1 MGLFGKKEKIPDGI
15 RVMYYEG
22 ELNEFPVNQ
31 PCQIL
36 LMEDCLRITKINP
49 YTEVRLDRNRIL
61 SVEVLG
67 KNDYMQ
73 RYKGNVESGFRKG
86 DIPTSYY
93 VINYLDKNGEKK
105 QIVFWSASSSALKVM
120 KMRDE
125 LANKQRSKSY
135 EI

>member
-61 SVEVLG
+61 SLEVFG

-73 RYKGNVESGFRKG
+73 RYKGNAESGFRKG

-93 VINYLDKNGEKK
+93 VIYYLDKNGEKK

-120 KMRDE
+120 KLRDE
-125 LANKQRSKSY
+125 LAKNQKSKSY
-135 EI
+135 DI

>member
-36 LMEDCLRITKINP
+36 LMEDCLRITKNNP

-73 RYKGNVESGFRKG
+73 RYKGNAESGFRKG

-93 VINYLDKNGEKK
+93 VINYLDKNGDKK

-120 KMRDE
+120 KLRDE
-125 LANKQRSKSY
+125 LANKQKSKSY

>member
-61 SVEVLG
+61 SLEVFG

-73 RYKGNVESGFRKG
+73 RYKGNAESGFRKG

-120 KMRDE
+120 KLRDE
-125 LANKQRSKSY
+125 LAKNQKSKSY
-135 EI
+135 DI

>member
-36 LMEDCLRITKINP
+36 LMEDCLRITKNNP

-67 KNDYMQ
+67 KNDYMP
-73 RYKGNVESGFRKG
+73 RYKGNAESGFRKG

-93 VINYLDKNGEKK
+93 VINYLDKNGDKK

-120 KMRDE
+120 RLRDE
-125 LANKQRSKSY
+125 LTNKQKSKSY

>member
-73 RYKGNVESGFRKG
+73 RYKGNAESGFRKG

-125 LANKQRSKSY
+125 LMKNQQSSSY

>member
-22 ELNEFPVNQ
+22 ELNEFPVNY
-31 PCQIL
+31 PCQLL
-36 LMEDCLRITKINP
+36 LMDDCLRITKIKP
-49 YTEVRLDRNRIL
+49 YTEVKLDRKRIL
-61 SVEVLG
+61 TLEVFG

-73 RYKGNVESGFRKG
+73 RYKGNSENSLKKD

-105 QIVFWSASSSALKVM
+105 HIVFWSASSSALKMM

-125 LANKQRSKSY
+125 IMKNQQSSSY

>member
-36 LMEDCLRITKINP
+36 LMEDCLRITKNNP

-73 RYKGNVESGFRKG
+73 RYKGNAESGFRKG

-93 VINYLDKNGEKK
+93 VINYLDKNGDKK

-120 KMRDE
+120 RLRDE
-125 LANKQRSKSY
+125 LANKQKSKSY

>member
-22 ELNEFPVNQ
+22 ELNEFPVNL
-31 PCQIL
+31 PCEIL
-36 LMEDCLRITKINP
+36 LMEDCLRITKNNP

-73 RYKGNVESGFRKG
+73 RYKGNAESGFRKG

-93 VINYLDKNGEKK
+93 VINYLDKNGDKK

-120 KMRDE
+120 RLRDE
-125 LANKQRSKSY
+125 LANKQKSKSY

>member
-36 LMEDCLRITKINP
+36 LMEDCLRITKNNP

-73 RYKGNVESGFRKG
+73 RYKGNAESGFRKG

-93 VINYLDKNGEKK
+93 VINYLDKNGDKK

-120 KMRDE
+120 RLRDE
-125 LANKQRSKSY
+125 LTNKQKSKSY

>member
-36 LMEDCLRITKINP
+36 LMEDCLRITKNNP

-73 RYKGNVESGFRKG
+73 RYKGNAESGFRKG

-93 VINYLDKNGEKK
+93 VINYLDKNGDKK

-120 KMRDE
+120 RLSDE
-125 LANKQRSKSY
+125 LTNKQKSKSY